1 MQLKPELIRAAKR
14 ELKIRAARRA
24 LAPFVT
30 YTTPGYML
38 GWVHA
43 EICQALDKFLADV
56 VAKKSPRLIICM
68 PPRSG
73 TRSGGTRTC
82 RSLLPAIPPI
92 CLSASAETF
101 SESSTAPNTRMSSP
115 ALKSRGRV
123 LKPTLPTC
131 ALLSYSRS

>member
-73 TRSGGTRTC
+73 KIGRASC
-82 RSLLPAIPPI
+82 R
-92 CLSASAETF
+92 E
-101 SESSTAPNTRMSSP
+101 
-115 ALKSRGRV
+115 RV
-123 LKPTLPTC
+123 
-131 ALLSYSRS
+131 